1 MKRKF
6 NELLIIGL
14 TGTVFFGSFFAG
26 EYLEVTKGNKD
37 MWWTPMNMALSL
49 DQSRTEFELYIQ
61 NEMLQKHIEK
71 GTLLVAG
78 EKGTPTKVTAGDV
91 KIRLNNWPKVKVE
104 KLNYCVMTVFFLGAS
119 LALLVV
125 GLIRFIT
132 EKENKS

>member
-1 MKRKF
+1 M
-6 NELLIIGL
+6 IGL

-26 EYLEVTKGNKD
+26 EYLEVAKGNQA

-49 DQSRTEFELYIQ
+49 EQSKTEFELYIQ
-61 NEMLQKHIEK
+61 KEMLQNHIEK
-71 GTLLVAG
+71 GTLLLAG
-78 EKGTPTKVTAGDV
+78 EKRTPTKVTAGDV
-91 KIRLNNWPKVKVE
+91 KIRLNNWHKVKAE
-104 KLNYCVMTVFFLGAS
+104 KLNYCVITVFFLGAS